1 MMHPAYK
8 LMLIAWV
15 AVAAWVAFVIF
26 TNRKV
31 HPRALFA
38 LFMVELW
45 ERFSYYGMRAILVLY
60 MTSELI
66 NGGFAFDDAKA
77 YGIYGAYGALV
88 YLTPIIGGYFADK
101 MMGFRKAILW
111 GALLM
116 AAGQFTLFMDNQTT
130 FYIGLALLVVGN
142 GFFKPNISSM
152 IGRFYKD
159 GDPRRD
165 GAFTIFYMGINIGA
179 FLTPLTCGAIGEIEG
194 WRYGFLTAGVGMLL
208 GYAIFQWAQRSK
220 WYEEYGLVPEGANE
234 VSFIG
239 MNAKIL
245 PYVTTA
251 VLIGIA
257 WLLLK
262 NDDIVDIMLAIVG
275 SSVLAYLLYSSTK
288 YEEVQKHRI
297 WVIVILLLFTT
308 VFWTFFELAGSAL
321 NLFTARNVN
330 KNLSNGM
337 ELTTTFFQ
345 AVNPFFIMIF
355 APVYSWLW
363 IKLAKADKEPA
374 APYKFA
380 TGLVLLGLG
389 FLALNMGKSA
399 AVAGLIPAFFLVA
412 LYLLHTLG
420 ELTLSPVG
428 LSMVTKLAPAKIVAV
443 LMGIW
448 FLSSSIAHQA
458 GKYIA
463 RFTAIQEANILKG
476 DSFQSCMEDD
486 VLKNAVK
493 KEFFIDWLADNSKV
507 KPGDSDPCQKY
518 LTNGID
524 SVQYMLCHDPQSLEA
539 SLIHPQF
546 IQYLNEQAGGRQT
559 YQVGRFQYLE
569 YKEKAEKIKDEKA
582 RKKALDESFHS
593 FLTINSEYSDPGNIR
608 IVPKMEAWT
617 MLDQTSSGK
626 LVACLRQDSLVL
638 ALSVFR
644 KLGLFAIACGGLL
657 FLLGPIIARWMH
669 GIK

>member
-1 MMHPAYK
+1 MHPAYK

-165 GAFTIFYMGINIGA
+165 SAFTIFYMGINIGA

-208 GYAIFQWAQRSK
+208 GYLIFQWAQRSQ
-220 WYEEYGLVPEGANE
+220 WYEEYGLVPEEANS
-234 VSFIG
+234 VNFIG
-239 MNAKIL
+239 MNAKVL

-257 WLLLK
+257 WVLLK
-262 NDDIVDIMLAIVG
+262 NDDVVDIMLAIVG
-275 SSVLAYLLYSSTK
+275 TSVLGYLLYASTK
-288 YEEVQKHRI
+288 YDEVQKHRI

-330 KNLSNGM
+330 KNLSNGT

-345 AVNPFFIMIF
+345 AVNPLFIMIF
-355 APVYSWLW
+355 APVFSWLW

-389 FLALNMGKSA
+389 FLALNMGKPA

-463 RFTAIQEANILKG
+463 RFTAVQETNILKG
-476 DSFQSCMEDD
+476 DSFQSCMEDA
-486 VLKNAVK
+486 VLKDAVK
-493 KEFFIDWLADNSKV
+493 KEFFIDWLANNSIV
-507 KPGDSDPCQKY
+507 KPGDPDPCQKY
-518 LTNGID
+518 LTNGVD
-524 SVQYMLCHDPQSLEA
+524 SVQYMLCRDPQSLEK

-546 IQYLNEQAGGRQT
+546 IQYLNEQSGGNPT

-582 RKKALDESFHS
+582 REEALEESFHS
-593 FLTINSEYSDPGNIR
+593 FLTINSEYSDPNNVR

-617 MLDQTSSGK
+617 MLDQTASGK

-644 KLGLFAIACGGLL
+644 KLGLFAIGCGGLL
-657 FLLGPIIARWMH
+657 FLLGPIISRWMH

>member
-1 MMHPAYK
+1 MHPAYQ

-26 TNRKV
+26 TNRHI

-66 NGGFAFDDAKA
+66 DGGFAYDDAKA

-116 AAGQFTLFMDNQTT
+116 AAGQFTLFLDDQVT
-130 FYIGLALLVVGN
+130 FFIGLALLVVGN

-152 IGRFYKD
+152 IGRFYPQ

-194 WRYGFLTAGVGMLL
+194 WRWGFLTAGIGMLL
-208 GYAIFQWAQRSK
+208 GYFIFQWAK
-220 WYEEYGLVPEGANE
+220 KGGWYEENGLEPEGAEN
-234 VSFIG
+234 FNLWG
-239 MNAKIL
+239 MSGKVL
-245 PYVTTA
+245 PYVTTV
-251 VLIGIA
+251 VLIGLA
-257 WLLLK
+257 WVLLK
-262 NDDIVDIMLAIVG
+262 NDDVVDVMLAIVG
-275 SSVLAYLLYSSTK
+275 GGIILYLLYAATK
-288 YEEVQKHRI
+288 YDEVQKHRI

-321 NLFTARNVN
+321 NLFTARNVD
-330 KNLSNGM
+330 KSINGA

-345 AVNPFFIMIF
+345 AVNPLFIMIF
-355 APVYSWLW
+355 APIYSWMW
-363 IKLAKADKEPA
+363 IKLARANKEPA

-389 FLALNMGKSA
+389 FLVLNIGKGA
-399 AVAGLIPAFFLVA
+399 AVAGLIPAFFLVG

-428 LSMVTKLAPAKIVAV
+428 LSLVTKLAPAQIVAF

-458 GKYIA
+458 GKHIA
-463 RFTAIQEANILKG
+463 RFTAVQETNILTG
-476 DSFQSCMEDD
+476 DSFQGCMENAD
-486 VLKNAVK
+486 LKEGVK
-493 KEFFIDWLADNSKV
+493 QEFFLGWLSSDTKTLDNALV
-507 KPGDSDPCQKY
+507 DPEFV
-518 LTNGID
+518 G
-524 SVQYMLCHDPQSLEA
+524 
-539 SLIHPQF
+539 
-546 IQYLNEQAGGRQT
+546 YLNT
-559 YQVGRFQYLE
+559 QVGSEKYFAGKIQIQELA
-569 YKEKAEKIKDEKA
+569 EKAGKIKDPGAKED
-582 RKKALDESFHS
+582 ALEESYLT
-593 FLTINSEYSDPGNIR
+593 FLTTDPQYSDPAKVQVLPR
-608 IVPKMEAWT
+608 AEARA
-617 MLDQTSSGK
+617 MMDQTDSGK
-626 LVACLRQDSLVL
+626 LISCLRQDSLGL
-638 ALSVFR
+638 ALKVFR
-644 KLGLFAIACGGLL
+644 MLGLFAIGCGVLL
-657 FLLGPIIARWMH
+657 FLLGPLISKWMH